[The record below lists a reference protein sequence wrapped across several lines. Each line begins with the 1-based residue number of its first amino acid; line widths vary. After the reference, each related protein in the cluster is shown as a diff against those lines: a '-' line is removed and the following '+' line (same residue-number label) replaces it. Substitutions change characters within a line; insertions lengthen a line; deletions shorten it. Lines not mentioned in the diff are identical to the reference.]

1 MAEPIGQSGTVSS
14 PIGEGGSGEGT
25 RENRSA
31 SRASNRSR
39 PPSRPASVHESN
51 LTGISPITLDAPAAP
66 PTSNDPLAPTI
77 EVAADPHRPIR
88 HSLRRFEL
96 NEVFSRFSGIKVAH
110 ISLVRSLTFG
120 VAHIMAIGVL
130 LGLASRPGSARSIS
144 GEVDAGQSQW
154 EACHRSL
161 AAWDIVWAVKAAI
174 GMGMAVLD
182 YRYAIKP
189 WAVRMKFSKE
199 RDRFYYCAYT
209 LEFLGLVWFIVANI
223 LLYGSRRTCRLTSPY
238 IWWLTFGLLCW
249 GYLVALELVV
259 QMLGYIVWI
268 LGTSI
273 VTCIPWTLRRNSA
286 QTWPQYSDSGTSPM
300 PRELVDRIPL
310 AVYIP
315 AVVQDEAKSP
325 TPLKSA
331 ADGAKPNPIHPPKP
345 DTRKRTRIK
354 LFLSPR
360 KKAEDDPE
368 AIWEKAEHPFVSLEP
383 NRAVCAI
390 CRVDFE
396 PPRRVGDV
404 EGDAEAESL
413 RLFACG
419 HVFHMEC
426 VDPWL
431 VEISG
436 RCPTCQ
442 RRVELGDLLPE
453 KPKRWLGINWDVRTW
468 FRFRSRRCC

>member
-1 MAEPIGQSGTVSS
+1 MAEPIGQSGAVSG
-14 PIGEGGSGEGT
+14 PIGGGPDQGT
-25 RENRSA
+25 SENRSG
-31 SRASNRSR
+31 SRAGNRNR
-39 PPSRPASVHESN
+39 PPSRPASVHEPN
-51 LTGISPITLDAPAAP
+51 LTGISPTILNAPVASPTPNDP
-66 PTSNDPLAPTI
+66 PTPYPTI

-88 HSLRRFEL
+88 HFLRRFEL
-96 NEVFSRFSGIKVAH
+96 NEIFSKFLGIKVAH

-120 VAHIMAIGVL
+120 VAHIVVISVL
-130 LGLASRPGSARSIS
+130 LGLASRPGSARSIP
-144 GEVDAGQSQW
+144 GEVDENLAAAGRSQW

-189 WAVRMKFSKE
+189 WAVRANLLSTE
-199 RDRFYYCAYT
+199 RDRFSYYAYT
-209 LEFLGLVWFIVANI
+209 LEFFGLVWFIVANI
-223 LLYGSRRTCRLTSPY
+223 LLYGSRRTCRYTSPY
-238 IWWLTFGLLCW
+238 IWWLTFALLCW
-249 GYLVALELVV
+249 GYLVALELVAEI
-259 QMLGYIVWI
+259 LGYRVWI
-268 LGTSI
+268 LGTRLI
-273 VTCIPWTLRRNSA
+273 MCIPWTLRRNSA
-286 QTWPQYSDSGTSPM
+286 QTWPQYGDSGTSPM

-315 AVVQDEAKSP
+315 AIIQDETKPP
-325 TPLKSA
+325 TPLKSV
-331 ADGAKPNPIHPPKP
+331 ADTAKSNHTHAPKH
-345 DTRKRTRIK
+345 KRTRIR
-354 LFLSPR
+354 LFFSPR

-419 HVFHMEC
+419 HVFHVSRVC
-426 VDPWL
+426 L
-431 VEISG
+431 VE
-436 RCPTCQ
+436 
-442 RRVELGDLLPE
+442 
-453 KPKRWLGINWDVRTW
+453 
-468 FRFRSRRCC
+468 F